1 MKNVLLTTVL
11 AVIVLFCSIG
21 NINAA
26 TLKIKKECGDKELW
40 FKKYNYT
47 NEFYDD
53 FGNITIVCKGK
64 GYTSAPDRYKKVSL
78 LGYKLKPKHTQ
89 SMLDIVDDELRKG
102 HYSGNQTHNFNYKND
117 SFYRNVKWSKDFKT
131 KMVDIVVTIK
141 MKL

>member
-53 FGNITIVCKGK
+53 FGNITIECKGK
-64 GYTSAPDRYKKVSL
+64 GYIPSPDRSNKVALFS
-78 LGYKLKPKHTQ
+78 KQLKAKHTQ
-89 SMLDIVDDELRKG
+89 SMLDIVDNELKKG
-102 HYSGNQTHNFNYKND
+102 NYSGNQTHNFNYKSD